1 PNNDSED
8 LSEEEI
14 IEPGTDLST
23 LIQAHFTQIE
33 HVASST
39 KCESCGKYT
48 LQARSLKLQ
57 QLSSHVLICLNVFK
71 YSRVDQ
77 TCSKIMHRVRI
88 PERLSVTVS
97 SSSSNSE
104 TTTYATNDSAKS
116 KFTCRT
122 YRLQAMILHS
132 GVSISCGH
140 YTCVAKVG
148 MQWILFD
155 DDNADYTTLEDIY
168 SESLNTPY
176 LLLYSQI

>member
-1 PNNDSED
+1 M
-8 LSEEEI
+8 EEEI
-14 IEPGTDLST
+14 TEPGTDLST
-23 LIQAHFTQIE
+23 LIQTHFTRIE

-39 KCESCGKYT
+39 KCESCGKHT
-48 LQARSLKLQ
+48 VQARSLKLQ

-71 YSRVDQ
+71 YSRVNQ
-77 TCSKIMHRVRI
+77 TCSKIMHRVHI

-97 SSSSNSE
+97 SSNTE
-104 TTTYATNDSAKS
+104 TYTYNDISATNDSAKS
-116 KFTCRT
+116 KFTSRT
-122 YRLQAMILHS
+122 YSLQAMILHS
-132 GVSISCGH
+132 GLSVSCGH

-176 LLLYSQI
+176 LLLYSQT